1 MPDAITFEQLP
12 VQKDGPPF
20 NAWGLYGDKDELGR
34 LNLITPEAI
43 KRGRDEIR
51 HGLVI
56 NLNLPLSIKSM
67 HPERAELHHKI
78 NHRKHCND
86 DILTFNTQT
95 SSQWDGFRH
104 FPYQNFPGPGEYR
117 FYNGLTMEEAKDP
130 KVIRNGIQNFADK
143 PITSRAHLLDIPRYL
158 ARHGLPPLAPRTKST
173 PITLDMLQKCASEA
187 GIQFASGDI
196 LVLRT
201 GWTEATI
208 DLDDAA
214 VQEQRKSRESCGVI
228 QGEDVLKW
236 HWENGIAAVVSD
248 NPAYENFPHPNPSLH
263 EVFLSGWGLPI
274 GELFDLRLL
283 AETCDRLK
291 KWSFFFTSMPL
302 YVEGGI
308 ASPPNAQA
316 IL

>member
-1 MPDAITFEQLP
+1 MF
-12 VQKDGPPF
+12 
-20 NAWGLYGDKDELGR
+20 R
-34 LNLITPEAI
+34 
-43 KRGRDEIR
+43 
-51 HGLVI
+51 
-56 NLNLPLSIKSM
+56 
-67 HPERAELHHKI
+67 

-130 KVIRNGIQNFADK
+130 KVIRNGIQSESRRSLGDVNLIRADFADK

-158 ARHGLPPLAPRTKST
+158 ARHGLPTLAPRTKST

-248 NPAYENFPHPNPSLH
+248 
-263 EVFLSGWGLPI
+263 
-274 GELFDLRLL
+274 
-283 AETCDRLK
+283 K
-291 KWSFFFTSMPL
+291 
-302 YVEGGI
+302 
-308 ASPPNAQA
+308 
-316 IL
+316 